1 MGHDKE
7 DKAGGRG
14 MTRVR
19 IHVGCPSGTTED
31 WSKSTEVLI
40 PVELLDHFSAKI
52 IAYAEEKGRDYRR
65 VLE

>member
-1 MGHDKE
+1 MT
-7 DKAGGRG
+7 
-14 MTRVR
+14 TRVR